1 MFFIKHI
8 SKFSMGIVRKIYFYH
23 FNFSTV
29 IFIIIITIFII
40 IIIIIIILKFVFW
53 LKQLRVEQQQNIEIK

>member
-40 IIIIIIILKFVFW
+40 IIIIIILKFVFW